1 MKILITGCAGF
12 IGFHVSNDLLDKSKN
27 IRILGIDNLNNYYDV
42 KLKKKRLDVL
52 KKKKRFSF
60 KKTDLAN
67 HKNLE
72 KIFSVFKPNLVINLA
87 AQAGVRYSI
96 KNPKA
101 YFDSNILGF
110 FNIIDLSAKFHIK
123 HFIYASTSSVYGE
136 QNKFP
141 ITEMMNTNNP
151 LSFYAASKKCN
162 EVISHSYS
170 FIHRLPT
177 TGLRFFTV
185 YGPYGRPD
193 MALFKFTKGI
203 LNNKKIDLYNKG
215 NHIRDFT
222 HISYISSAFQKI
234 IKKKPRGKIPFE
246 IYNIGGSKPEPL
258 KKFVHI
264 LEKTLKK
271 KSKPNYMKLQTGDI
285 HKTHAS
291 NKKLKKV
298 FNFKYENIN
307 IEKGIKSFV
316 NWYKSFYNVK

>member
-1 MKILITGCAGF
+1 MKFLITGVSGF
-12 IGFHVSNDLLDKSKN
+12 VGEELSYFFQKN
-27 IRILGIDNLNNYYDV
+27 KNNSVLGIDKNEEYANN
-42 KLKKKRLDVL
+42 KIKFQKC
-52 KKKKRFSF
+52 
-60 KKTDLAN
+60 DLVN
-67 HKNLE
+67 DINTLE
-72 KIFSVFKPNLVINLA
+72 KIFSEFKPDLVINLA

-141 ITEMMNTNNP
+141 ITEKMNTNNP

-170 FIHRLPT
+170 FIHKLPT

-185 YGPYGRPD
+185 YGSYGRPD

-234 IKKKPRGKIPFE
+234 IRKKPNSKIPFE

-258 KKFVHI
+258 KKFIHI
-264 LEKTLKK
+264 LEKTLRK
-271 KSKPNYMKLQTGDI
+271 KSKHNYMNLQTGDI

-298 FNFKYENIN
+298 FNFKYKNID

-316 NWYKSFYNVK
+316 DWYKSFYNVK